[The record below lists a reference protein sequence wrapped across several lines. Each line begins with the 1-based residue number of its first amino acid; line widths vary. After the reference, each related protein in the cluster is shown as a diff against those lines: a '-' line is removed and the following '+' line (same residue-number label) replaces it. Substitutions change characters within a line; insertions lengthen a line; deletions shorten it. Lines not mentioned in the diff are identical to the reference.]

1 MADQPVY
8 EIEVRVRSATDEA
21 VRHLEGPIDHDSAES
36 VAADIVTHLDSR
48 SRGKLKTIPG
58 TER

>member
-1 MADQPVY
+1 MSDEKLY
-8 EIEVRVRSATDEA
+8 EITVEVRSKDETS
-21 VRHLEGPIDHDSAES
+21 VRHIEGPLDHTSTED
-36 VAADIVTHLDSR
+36 VAADVVTHLDSR